1 MGRKAVLFGFWLLGY
16 ALGFF
21 AWLVRV
27 PVISWIM
34 TLGFSADLAGA
45 LITGFAGSLVML
57 QGIAE
62 IVRCVVCLKTGEWP
76 ERLKDAEEIDVVEEQ
91 LSGST
96 YVDQA
101 AVKEAIAKVHEID
114 EVARQ
119 RGMGGDT
126 KL

>member
-1 MGRKAVLFGFWLLGY
+1 VLF
-16 ALGFF
+16 
-21 AWLVRV
+21 R
-27 PVISWIM
+27 
-34 TLGFSADLAGA
+34 
-45 LITGFAGSLVML
+45 SLL
-57 QGIAE
+57 QGLAE

-91 LSGST
+91 LSGSQ
-96 YVDQA
+96 YIDKD

-119 RGMGGDT
+119 RGMGGET